1 MTIVLHL
8 ALNVGCEEACLLC
21 AADTSG
27 YEDTQGRSYA
37 SWVPQEARLFP
48 EGILRIS
55 GEHNSLSGTAS
66 LSAQQQAL
74 LVQAMLD
81 TRQASHLQCIQKLS
95 AAEQGEEVHSYDQ
108 TWGWN
113 PIASPPGFLC
123 TQHLRVEMSV
133 SNLHPLLSVM
143 ASLLDNVAS
152 DYVFGAMN
160 TIGRPRGYIT
170 LETICE
176 MDDDKQLSKVQHH
189 RWLQFLQVWE
199 NAGWGCSDVILLTEE
214 LRPLQYGHPQPQAQT
229 AKVGANQMLKC
240 ISSYGNSQGH
250 RRFKLKESLIRSLNV
265 VQQNFSS
272 PGTVLLRDPD
282 VNARLSKVQMNG
294 HFVVAEDIAPVSC
307 AIRT

>member
-1 MTIVLHL
+1 MHAV
-8 ALNVGCEEACLLC
+8 
-21 AADTSG
+21 
-27 YEDTQGRSYA
+27 
-37 SWVPQEARLFP
+37 
-48 EGILRIS
+48 
-55 GEHNSLSGTAS
+55 
-66 LSAQQQAL
+66 
-74 LVQAMLD
+74 
-81 TRQASHLQCIQKLS
+81 SHVVTDLMRTWPCTFHAGNMKLS

-123 TQHLRVEMSV
+123 MQHLRVEMSV

-152 DYVFGAMN
+152 DYVFGTMN

-189 RWLQFLQVWE
+189 RWLQFLQFWE

>member
-1 MTIVLHL
+1 M
-8 ALNVGCEEACLLC
+8 LC

-48 EGILRIS
+48 EGILRTS

-123 TQHLRVEMSV
+123 MQHLRVEMSV
-133 SNLHPLLSVM
+133 SNLHGGLGFRV
-143 ASLLDNVAS
+143 
-152 DYVFGAMN
+152 
-160 TIGRPRGYIT
+160 
-170 LETICE
+170 
-176 MDDDKQLSKVQHH
+176 
-189 RWLQFLQVWE
+189 
-199 NAGWGCSDVILLTEE
+199 
-214 LRPLQYGHPQPQAQT
+214 
-229 AKVGANQMLKC
+229 
-240 ISSYGNSQGH
+240 
-250 RRFKLKESLIRSLNV
+250 
-265 VQQNFSS
+265 
-272 PGTVLLRDPD
+272 
-282 VNARLSKVQMNG
+282 
-294 HFVVAEDIAPVSC
+294 
-307 AIRT
+307 